1 MRGYIIVVVVLSA
14 VLPVVVGMLAVFGAT
29 PVEDTGERDEQL
41 ARVTT
46 WLLMRDLASTPRAFA
61 LGTDLF
67 DLPALPNREKI
78 GVLRMLYKQDE
89 DVDIVMLLDE
99 RGQTVVEPVFLS
111 TEQVEPGTG
120 TALRLPV
127 NEEDIALFLEHL
139 PVETAQD
146 TGRSFSGV
154 YINRRKNVAMIAGA
168 VAVQRKQGQDPWVLG
183 FERSLRRVR
192 QTVSA
197 GVGELGYS
205 MFVVDGGGRLV
216 VHPEGRRFLAR
227 ESVARHPVVARFLQ
241 GGGAGSA
248 RWEDERGSAFSGA
261 FQRLDFLDWAV
272 VVQHPLLPLR
282 ALGWRIP
289 AWAWVAW
296 GVLAVLIIAAVLLL
310 QKTVRRML
318 VEVQGLRDDAEHR
331 ADELR
336 RMQASLLE
344 SRKMSAIGDLG
355 AGVAHE
361 FNNPLGGIL
370 GLTQLLLRKKTETDP
385 DRQFLQRI
393 EQEAKRCKEITDNL
407 LRFSEQQGIEYR
419 EPVHLGR
426 VLDMTVDLMTRKLE
440 SQRIQIEKDFAEGLP
455 RVMGNEG
462 QLQKA
467 FLNVLLNSE
476 TAMPEGGRLKLST
489 RREGPWVLA
498 RIEDNGRGIAR
509 ENLERIFEP
518 FFTTKD
524 QWRGAGLGLSVVYQI
539 VKDHDGEVSV
549 ESEEERG
556 TVVIFRFPP
565 EEKAESRKERP
576 VPVPLA

>member
-1 MRGYIIVVVVLSA
+1 MRGYIILVVVLAA
-14 VLPVVVGMLAVFGAT
+14 VLPVVVGSLAVFGAT

-61 LGTDLF
+61 LGTELF
-67 DLPALPNREKI
+67 DLPALPDGEKI

-89 DVDIVMLLDE
+89 DVDVVILLDE
-99 RGQTVVEPVFLS
+99 RGQTVVEPVYLS
-111 TEQVEPGTG
+111 TEQVEPGTE
-120 TALRLPV
+120 TAYRLPV
-127 NEEDIALFLEHL
+127 NEEDIGLFLQHL
-139 PVETAQD
+139 PLETAWEN
-146 TGRSFSGV
+146 GRAFSGV
-154 YINRRKNVAMIAGA
+154 YINQRKNVAMVAGA
-168 VAVQRKQGQDPWVLG
+168 VAVPRTEGKKPWMLG
-183 FERSLRRVR
+183 FERSLRRAR

-197 GVGELGYS
+197 GVSELGYS

-216 VHPEGRRFLAR
+216 VHPEGKRFLAR
-227 ESVARHPVVARFLQ
+227 ESFAEHPVVAKFLL
-241 GGGAGSA
+241 GGNAGSA
-248 RWEDERGSAFSGA
+248 RWEDAEGRAYSGA

-296 GVLAVLIIAAVLLL
+296 GVLAALIVTAVLLL
-310 QKTVRRML
+310 QKTATGML
-318 VEVQGLRDDAEHR
+318 VEMKQLRDDAEHR
-331 ADELR
+331 TDELKR
-336 RMQASLLE
+336 IQASLLE

-370 GLTQLLLRKKTETDP
+370 GLTQLLLRRKKEGDP
-385 DRQFLQRI
+385 DLQFLQRI

-419 EPVHLGR
+419 EPVHIGR
-426 VLDMTVDLMTRKLE
+426 VLDMTIDLMTRKLE
-440 SQRIQIEKDFAEGLP
+440 SQRIQIEKNFAKGLP

-476 TAMPEGGRLKLST
+476 TAMPQGGKLMIST
-489 RREGPWVLA
+489 QMDGTWVSA
-498 RIEDNGRGIAR
+498 RIADTGKGIAS

-524 QWRGAGLGLSVVYQI
+524 QWKGAGLGLSVVYQI
-539 VKDHDGEVSV
+539 AKEHGGDVSV
-549 ESEEERG
+549 QSEEGQG
-556 TVVIFRFPP
+556 TVVTFRLPP
-565 EEKAESRKERP
+565 EEKAGSQKEKP
-576 VPVPLA
+576 APVPLA

>member
-1 MRGYIIVVVVLSA
+1 MRGYIILVVVLAA
-14 VLPVVVGMLAVFGAT
+14 VLPVVVGLLAVFGAT
-29 PVEDTGERDEQL
+29 PVEETGERDEQL

-46 WLLMRDLASTPRAFA
+46 WLLMRDLASTPRVFA
-61 LGTDLF
+61 LGTELF
-67 DLPALPNREKI
+67 DLPALPDEEKI

-89 DVDIVMLLDE
+89 DVDIVVLLDE
-99 RGQTVVEPVFLS
+99 RGQTVVEPVYLR
-111 TEQVEPGTG
+111 EDQVRPGTT
-120 TALRLPV
+120 TAHRLPA
-127 NEEDIALFLEHL
+127 NEEDIGKFLKYL
-139 PVETAQD
+139 PMETAQES
-146 TGRSFSGV
+146 GRAFSGV

-168 VAVQRKQGQDPWVLG
+168 VAVPRPAGAQPWVLG
-183 FERSLRRVR
+183 FERSLRRAR

-216 VHPEGRRFLAR
+216 VHPDGRRFLAR
-227 ESVARHPVVARFLQ
+227 ETVEQHPVVAKFLK
-241 GGGAGSA
+241 GGNAGSS
-248 RWEDERGSAFSGA
+248 RWEDEQGNAFLGA

-296 GVLAVLIIAAVLLL
+296 GVLAALIVAAVLML
-310 QKTVRRML
+310 QKTVTRIL
-318 VEVQGLRDDAEHR
+318 VEMKKLRDDAEHR
-331 ADELR
+331 ADELK

-370 GLTQLLLRKKTETDP
+370 GLTQLLLRRKKEGDP
-385 DRQFLQRI
+385 DLQFLQRI
-393 EQEAKRCKEITDNL
+393 EQEAKRCKVITDNL

-419 EPVHLGR
+419 EPIHLGR

-440 SQRIQIEKDFAEGLP
+440 SQRIQIERKFSKDLP

-462 QLQKA
+462 QLQKV

-476 TAMPEGGRLKLST
+476 TAMPEGGKLVLAT
-489 RREGPWVLA
+489 ERDGNWVLA
-498 RIEDNGRGIAR
+498 HIADTGKGIAP
-509 ENLERIFEP
+509 ENVERVFEP

-539 VKDHDGEVSV
+539 VKDHQGEVSV
-549 ESEEERG
+549 ESREGQG
-556 TVVIFRFPP
+556 TMVTFRFPR
-565 EEKAESRKERP
+565 EEKAAGQGKKP
-576 VPVPLA
+576 APVPLA